1 MIAHAIALAAA
12 SLGPVVLRGTTEP
25 DAREIVSISTRGI
38 EVSASDGAPTVLLGW
53 ERIKL
58 VLGDEA
64 ERAQPFMP
72 IADAAWRAEAR
83 LLRGDIVLAEPLLE
97 ELAERLQGV
106 ASPTALLA
114 YAGLA
119 RVRLESRDLD
129 GAIEA
134 WRIAAALCTNGI
146 RISSDLAGVLRLD
159 HETGLI
165 EDLPVFWSAD
175 AASLPT
181 DDLFLGPIGRALSE
195 SDPSLRAA
203 GRAELRELLAGTAG
217 SWREAWCRA
226 AIGRSYLRES
236 DPMQRD
242 LGVLEVLHLPARFAA
257 DQPML
262 TSLAL
267 GAVLTELRS
276 RGNAGEAA
284 IIEGQLRAM
293 DANSPALRSAR
304 GAQP

>member
-12 SLGPVVLRGTTEP
+12 SLGPVVLRGSAEP
-25 DAREIVSISTRGI
+25 DAREVVSIDERGI
-38 EVSASDGAPTVLLGW
+38 EVSASDGAPKVLLGW
-53 ERIKL
+53 ERVKL

-64 ERAQPFMP
+64 ARAQPFMP

-83 LLRGDIVLAEPLLE
+83 LLRGDIALAEPLLE
-97 ELAERLQGV
+97 ELAGRLRGV
-106 ASPTALLA
+106 ESPTALLA

-119 RVRLESRDLD
+119 RVRLDSRDFD

-134 WRIAAALCTNGI
+134 WRVANARCANGI
-146 RISSDLAGVLRLD
+146 RLNMELAEALRLD

-165 EDLPVFWSAD
+165 VDLPIFWAGD
-175 AASLPT
+175 AASLPSS
-181 DDLFLGPIGRALSE
+181 DPLLGPIGRALSQ
-195 SDPSLRAA
+195 SDPPLRAA
-203 GRAELRELLAGTAG
+203 GRAELRELLATVTG

-226 AIGRSYLRES
+226 AIGRSYLREP

-242 LGVLEVLHLPARFAA
+242 LGMLELLHLPARFAD

-267 GAVLTELRS
+267 GAVLAELRT
-276 RGNAGEAA
+276 RGDSDDAA
-284 IIEGQLRAM
+284 IIDAQLRAI
-293 DANSPALRSAR
+293 DPNHPSLRSSR